1 MILTPEAEIAQFLRR
16 VKYVLLAL
24 AIGWVISL
32 LAPILTPFV
41 LALALAWLG
50 DPLVDRI
57 EATGRSRNTGV
68 VLVFVAMVLV
78 ITALLVIL
86 VPMIERQIATLIAAV
101 PQAQAWLMQTG
112 IPWFEQK
119 TGLQVMQ
126 WMDPDRLIDWVRS
139 HWQQAGGFAKTFF
152 GYVSRSGFAMVT
164 WVVNILLLPILAF
177 YFLRDWD
184 KLVERVASTIP
195 RNHIGTIS
203 KLARESNE
211 VLGAFIRGQF
221 LVMIAL
227 GVIYAA
233 GLSLVGLKLGLL
245 IGLVAGLIS
254 FIPYLGATTGIVMA
268 VVAALVQAQGFDL
281 KLLLL
286 VGVVFTV
293 GQLLESYVLTPRIV
307 GDKIGLHPVAVIFA
321 VMAGGQLFG
330 FLGMLLALPVAAVS
344 NVLLRY
350 AHQRYRESELYVGET
365 AIALDSYIDRR
376 ADTIVVPKDPDLKGA
391 WCRSCRLPCATRRTS
406 AWKPSSA
413 RRTARWRSCV
423 RLRWE
428 QRTTGCTWKAR
439 RARARRI
446 RRWRCVRWRS
456 RRGGS
461 RPICR

>member
-16 VKYVLLAL
+16 LKYVLAAL
-24 AIGWVISL
+24 AVGWVIWL
-32 LAPILTPFV
+32 LGPILTPFV

-68 VLVFVAMVLV
+68 VLVFVAMILL
-78 ITALLVIL
+78 ITAALLIL
-86 VPMIERQIATLIAAV
+86 VPMIERQIATLVAAI
-101 PQAQAWLMQTG
+101 PQAQQWLMQTG

-119 TGLQVMQ
+119 TGLEIMQ
-126 WMDPDRLIDWVRS
+126 WMDPDRLIEWVRS

-152 GYVSRSGFAMVT
+152 GYVSRSGFTMVT
-164 WVVNILLLPILAF
+164 WVVNILLLPILTF

-184 KLVERVASTIP
+184 KLVERVASMIP
-195 RNHIGTIS
+195 RNHIGTIT
-203 KLARESNE
+203 KLARESDE

-227 GVIYAA
+227 GVVYAA

-268 VVAALVQAQGFDL
+268 IGAALVQAQGFDL
-281 KLLLL
+281 KLLIL

-350 AHQRYRESELYVGET
+350 AHQRYRQSDLYAGEKS
-365 AIALDSYIDRR
+365 AIVLDSYIDKPTIIV
-376 ADTIVVPKDPDLKGA
+376 DTSPKAPDL
-391 WCRSCRLPCATRRTS
+391 
-406 AWKPSSA
+406 
-413 RRTARWRSCV
+413 
-423 RLRWE
+423 
-428 QRTTGCTWKAR
+428 Q
-439 RARARRI
+439 
-446 RRWRCVRWRS
+446 
-456 RRGGS
+456 
-461 RPICR
+461 